1 MGNDISILSKI
12 GKVNQMSVAITEK
25 IHEKLEEIGF
35 GENEITTFQLINELK
50 TRQFQFDIKQLIN
63 KIAFRNLSEGIAATF
78 EKNKWSE
85 EDFFNV
91 VETCR
96 REKKI

>member
-1 MGNDISILSKI
+1 
-12 GKVNQMSVAITEK
+12 MSVAITEK
-25 IHEKLEEIGF
+25 IHKKLEEIGF

-63 KIAFRNLSEGIAATF
+63 KIAFRNLSEGIAETF

-96 REKKI
+96 SEEPLLPDKF